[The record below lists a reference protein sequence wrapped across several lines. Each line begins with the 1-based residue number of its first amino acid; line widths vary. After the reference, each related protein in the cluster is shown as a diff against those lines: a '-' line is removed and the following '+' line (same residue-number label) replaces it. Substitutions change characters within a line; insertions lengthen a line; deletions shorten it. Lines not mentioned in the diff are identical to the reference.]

1 MKCFIHWRLE
11 INSTN
16 PTGTASLYALKYKF
30 DPKIYNIEIYIF
42 ILPLRNFE
50 NLMVL

>member
-1 MKCFIHWRLE
+1 MKCFIHCRFE
-11 INSTN
+11 INNTN

-42 ILPLRNFE
+42 ILPLGNFGK
-50 NLMVL
+50 LMIL